1 MRKICMTLAVAL
13 LTASL
18 QCVAACSVLPCDE
31 RVKAPAPVEDCHHR
45 APDSNGQQGNHDE
58 SGCGHQTFISEA
70 APQVSSVV
78 FDAAQVAVIPA
89 IHEWQPTLTPV
100 AGLVHDWSP
109 PIRPRSASITV
120 LRL

>member
-1 MRKICMTLAVAL
+1 MRKISMALAIAL

-31 RVKAPAPVEDCHHR
+31 RAKAPVPVEDCHHQ
-45 APDSNGQQGNHDE
+45 APDSDGQQGNHDE

-70 APQVSSVV
+70 APQASSVV
-78 FDAAQVAVIPA
+78 LDSMQVAVIPA
-89 IHEWQPTLTPV
+89 VHQWQPTLVPV
-100 AGLVHDWSP
+100 AELAHDWSP
-109 PIRPRSASITV
+109 PLRPRSASITV